1 MSSPTPIRSE
11 LHESLV
17 GSSHVP
23 KEAEA
28 EVPQA
33 IDRDF
38 TGWFQTVVEQFE
50 GPLIRYARR
59 ITGDLE
65 RARDVVQ
72 ETLLQ
77 LYRQDRTSIRG
88 AITPWLFRVCRNRAL
103 DVQRK
108 EQLMSSATE
117 LDLQSL
123 QGGTGPEERFVQTE
137 TSDRLLG
144 HLESLPEN
152 QQEVIRLKF
161 QSDLSYREIAEI
173 TGMTVS
179 NVGVLLHTG
188 LKKLRRMMNDGNPAG

>member
-1 MSSPTPIRSE
+1 M
-11 LHESLV
+11 HEPLV
-17 GSSHVP
+17 ESTHVP
-23 KEAEA
+23 N
-28 EVPQA
+28 EVRERCPQTT
-33 IDRDF
+33 DREF
-38 TGWFQTVVEQFE
+38 TEWFQGVVDQFE

-59 ITGDLE
+59 ITEDIE

-77 LYRQDRTSIRG
+77 LYRQDRSSLTGTI
-88 AITPWLFRVCRNRAL
+88 APWLFRVCRNRAL

-117 LDLQSL
+117 LDLQTL
-123 QGGTGPEERFVQTE
+123 PGGTGPEEQLVQLE
-137 TSDRLLG
+137 TNVRLLG
-144 HLESLPEN
+144 LLELLTEN

-161 QSDLSYREIAEI
+161 QNDLSYSEIAEI

-188 LKKLRRMMNDGNPAG
+188 LKKLRALMKDGNSVE